1 MRVRYDNWVKGLKWD
16 WCISRQ
22 RYFGVPFPVWY
33 CLDCGEAKVASL
45 GELPVDPTVDQPR
58 DRRCAKC
65 GSASFR
71 GETDVMDTWATSS
84 LTPQIAILA
93 AAPRLGVPNARLA
106 DVNTN
111 PKLAAMLPMSV
122 RSQAHEIISFWAF
135 NTVVKAHF
143 HHGKVPWKDTMISG
157 FVKLGKG
164 KKMSKSKGEAV
175 EPLEVIQEFSGDALR
190 YWSATGANLGEDI
203 IWNPKDLTRAVRLV
217 TKLRNVQGL
226 IARAI
231 GDAKPAPVPWEQLD
245 LADRWILAEYAQVVE
260 AATAGWEG
268 YDYTRAVKDTE
279 TFLWHVVADHY
290 LELVK
295 HRIDKPGTRHTL
307 YTIGLGLLK
316 LMAPVLCFATED
328 LYQEVYRR
336 HEGPRSIHV
345 SPWPEAPRADP
356 AVLPE
361 GAVLRDVVAA
371 IRNWKSQS
379 KLALNQALPAL
390 EVVATDPRARHAL
403 EQGKADL
410 RGTVHVADVRFVD
423 AKEVMMVPTGV
434 EPVHAK
440 LGPRFRQDA
449 KAVAEAVK
457 AMDAS
462 KAGPHGI
469 EVTTASG
476 ATFRLEPG
484 EYEVK
489 SRPTLH
495 GSAVDALDV
504 GGVTLLLR
512 KG

>member
-1 MRVRYDNWVKGLKWD
+1 
-16 WCISRQ
+16 
-22 RYFGVPFPVWY
+22 
-33 CLDCGEAKVASL
+33 
-45 GELPVDPTVDQPR
+45 
-58 DRRCAKC
+58 
-65 GSASFR
+65 
-71 GETDVMDTWATSS
+71 
-84 LTPQIAILA
+84 
-93 AAPRLGVPNARLA
+93 
-106 DVNTN
+106 
-111 PKLAAMLPMSV
+111 
-122 RSQAHEIISFWAF
+122 
-135 NTVVKAHF
+135 
-143 HHGKVPWKDTMISG
+143 
-157 FVKLGKG
+157 
-164 KKMSKSKGEAV
+164 
-175 EPLEVIQEFSGDALR
+175 
-190 YWSATGANLGEDI
+190 
-203 IWNPKDLTRAVRLV
+203 
-217 TKLRNVQGL
+217 VQGL

-231 GDAKPAPVPWEQLD
+231 GSEKPAPVPWEQLD
-245 LADRWILAEYAQVVE
+245 LADRWILAEYAQVVQG
-260 AATAGWEG
+260 ATAGWEG

-279 TFLWHVVADHY
+279 SFLWHVVADHY

-307 YTIGLGLLK
+307 YTIGLGILK

-328 LYQEVYRR
+328 LYQEIYRK
-336 HEGPRSIHV
+336 HEGHKSIHV
-345 SPWPEAPRADP
+345 APWPEAPRAD
-356 AVLPE
+356 ASVIPE

-410 RGTVHVADVRFVD
+410 RGTVHVADVHFVD

-440 LGPRFRQDA
+440 LGPKFRQDA
-449 KAVAEAVK
+449 KAVADAVK
-457 AMDAS
+457 AMDAT

-469 EVTTASG
+469 EVVTAGG

-484 EYEVK
+484 EYEIR

-512 KG
+512 KP